1 MRTKYYLGA
10 ILLLLTA
17 VACAAFSF
25 IDKGDIDPAR
35 RELLLRE
42 VGHQVLLKAGDSTS
56 RVLPVKRISEDEY
69 QIKFEKAFAF
79 QTDSL
84 VKITNQL
91 FNKHNLS
98 SNYIVNVFEADKNAV
113 IYGFAIS
120 DNEQQNIVACKGRKQ
135 LKRNY
140 TIDIKFEEPTVLGL
154 QRGYLIGSIPL
165 LAFIGLMFSRPKK
178 SKSIAEN
185 TDDTTTQFKIG
196 QIWFYSD
203 KQQLTNGT
211 DITDLTAKENKLLLI
226 FARSPN
232 VIVQR
237 SRLQKEIWEDEGV
250 IVGRSLD
257 MFISKLRKKLEIDP
271 SIQLVNI
278 HGKGYKLEIVS

>member
-1 MRTKYYLGA
+1 MKAKYYLGA
-10 ILLLLTA
+10 VLLLVTA
-17 VACAAFSF
+17 ITCAAFSF
-25 IDKGDIDPAR
+25 IGKGDFDLAR
-35 RELLLRE
+35 RELLVRE
-42 VGHQVLLKAGDSTS
+42 VGHRVLLKAGDSTS
-56 RVLPVKRISEDEY
+56 RVLPVKRISDNEY
-69 QIKFEKAFAF
+69 QIKFENPFAF

-91 FNKHNLS
+91 FNKHNLG

-113 IYGFAIS
+113 IYGFAIA
-120 DNEQQNIVACKGRKQ
+120 DNEQQNIVACSGRKQ

-154 QRGYLIGSIPL
+154 QTGYLIGGIPL
-165 LAFIGLMFSRPKK
+165 IAFVGLMFVRSTKK
-178 SKSIAEN
+178 NTSPGIADEA
-185 TDDTTTQFKIG
+185 TTQFKIG
-196 QIWFYSD
+196 QILFDSHNR
-203 KQQLTNGT
+203 QLIDGDST
-211 DITDLTAKENKLLLI
+211 IDLTIKENNLLLI
-226 FARSPN
+226 FARTPN
-232 VIVQR
+232 EIIPR

-278 HGKGYKLEIVS
+278 HGKGYKLEIV

>member
-1 MRTKYYLGA
+1 MKTKYYLGA
-10 ILLLLTA
+10 VLLLFTA
-17 VACAAFSF
+17 MACAAFSF
-25 IDKGDIDPAR
+25 IDNGNIDPAR
-35 RELLLRE
+35 RELLVRE

-56 RVLPVKRISEDEY
+56 RVLPVKRIGDNEY
-69 QIKFEKAFAF
+69 QIKFENPFAF

-91 FNKHNLS
+91 FNKHNLGS
-98 SNYIVNVFEADKNAV
+98 DYIVNVFEADKNAV

-154 QRGYLIGSIPL
+154 QTGYLIGGIPL
-165 LAFIGLMFSRPKK
+165 IAFVGLMFVRSSKK
-178 SKSIAEN
+178 NTTTEIAG
-185 TDDTTTQFKIG
+185 DTTTQFQIG
-196 QIWFYSD
+196 QLSFDSHNR
-203 KQQLTNGT
+203 QLINGDST
-211 DITDLTAKENKLLLI
+211 VDLTVKENNLLLI

-232 VIVQR
+232 VIVPR

-278 HGKGYKLEIVS
+278 HGKGYRLEIVS

>member
-1 MRTKYYLGA
+1 MRAKYYLGA
-10 ILLLLTA
+10 VLLVVTA
-17 VACAAFSF
+17 VTCAAFSF
-25 IDKGDIDPAR
+25 IGKQDFDLAK

-56 RVLPVKRISEDEY
+56 RVMPVKRIADDEY
-69 QIKFEKAFAF
+69 QLTFENPFTF

-84 VKITNQL
+84 VKITTQL
-91 FNKHNLS
+91 FNKHNLGG
-98 SNYIVNVFEADKNAV
+98 NYIVNVFEADKNAV
-113 IYGFAIS
+113 IYGYAIA

-154 QRGYLIGSIPL
+154 QTGYLIGGIPL
-165 LAFIGLMFSRPKK
+165 IAFVGLMMVRSSKK
-178 SKSIAEN
+178 KTITE
-185 TDDTTTQFKIG
+185 DTTTQFQIG
-196 QIWFYSD
+196 QIWFD
-203 KQQLTNGT
+203 ADNRQLTKADVT
-211 DITDLTAKENKLLLI
+211 IDLTVKERNLLLI

-232 VIVQR
+232 EIIKR

-278 HGKGYKLEIVS
+278 HGKGYRLEVVS

>member
-25 IDKGDIDPAR
+25 IDKGDIDTAR
-35 RELLLRE
+35 PELLLSE
-42 VGHQVLLKAGDSTS
+42 VGQQVLLKAGDSTS

-120 DNEQQNIVACKGRKQ
+120 DNEQQNIVACTGRKQ
-135 LKRNY
+135 LARNY
-140 TIDIKFEEPTVLGL
+140 TIDIKFEKPTVLGL

-165 LAFIGLMFSRPKK
+165 LAFIGLILSRPKK
-178 SKSIAEN
+178 SKSVAEN
-185 TDDTTTQFKIG
+185 TDDTTTQFKMG
-196 QIWFYSD
+196 QIWFYAD
-203 KQQLTNGT
+203 KQQLING
-211 DITDLTAKENKLLLI
+211 DIVTELTTKENKLLLI

-257 MFISKLRKKLEIDP
+257 MFISKLRKKLEIGP